1 MYPNATIVKRSGE
14 INAWDNS
21 NFRAAV
27 AATGKNQVLVGGIT
41 TDVRTCIAQQWSF
54 PNPLFGLRLPLCL

>member
-1 MYPNATIVKRSGE
+1 MPKEISDMYPNATIVKRSGE

-21 NFRAAV
+21 DFRAAV

-41 TDVRTCIAQQWSF
+41 TDVRTSIAQRSTTVDIS
-54 PNPLFGLRLPLCL
+54 